1 MFKTDNKIIFMNQYP
16 NRRRFLAAIA
26 ASIISVGCT
35 ASPARENANSLAK
48 IRLETLEKD
57 LDGRLGVFALNTA
70 NGHQLNYRADERFP
84 VCSTFK
90 VLVAAAILTKSVQ
103 ETALLEQ
110 FVKYERHE
118 LVNYSPITEQ
128 HIGAGMAVA
137 DLCAAALQYSDNTA
151 ANLLMNILGGPEA
164 VTAFA
169 RLIGDKTFRL
179 DRWETALNTATPDDL
194 RDTSTPMAMGLSLY
208 QLLLSD
214 VLSPIHREQLKAW
227 MFGNTTG
234 ATRIKAGIP
243 TDWKIADKTGS
254 GDYGTANDIAVVW
267 PAQGKPVVISI
278 YSTQHKQDAKAR
290 SEIIAMAARIVADW
304 VS

>member
-1 MFKTDNKIIFMNQYP
+1 MLKTDNKIIFMNQYP

-26 ASIISVGCT
+26 ASIISAGCT

-48 IRLETLEKD
+48 MRLETLEKN
-57 LDGRLGVFALNTA
+57 LDGRLGVFVLNTA

-128 HIGAGMAVA
+128 YIGVGMTVA

-179 DRWETALNTATPDDL
+179 DRWETALNSAIPDDP

-214 VLSPIHREQLKAW
+214 GLPSKHREKLKAW
-227 MFGNTTG
+227 MLGNTTG

-267 PAQGKPVVISI
+267 PAQGKPLVISI
-278 YSTQHKQDAKAR
+278 YTTQHKQDAKAK
-290 SEIIAMAARIVADW
+290 SEVIAVAARIVADW
-304 VS
+304 LS